1 MSTGK
6 TFSTKYILDSN
17 NNKGASGQ
25 VLSSTSSGIDWVD
38 LTDIPA
44 LGDYLPLAGGT
55 MTAGAVV
62 TFLNSSGSTDYRL
75 KFGTSDQMQ
84 LFHDGAASHI
94 VSSSSELRID
104 APTFIARAGS
114 GTETMIKATQNAAVE
129 LYYDD
134 TKKFETTSAGV
145 EVVGEIRTTG
155 HIVHKG
161 DSDTYFG
168 FPAVNEFL
176 VVAGGS
182 NKFAADANA
191 AYMYYQGSAKF
202 QTTSTGVEV
211 TGNINAVEG
220 VFTGDVLVSKDS
232 PSLTLKN
239 TTNEHTDEG
248 AESKIVFKDH
258 ADNSLGKIEVSHNG
272 NNDNALGNMYL
283 QTGNGS
289 TVVTALE
296 LNSSQNATF
305 AGNVT
310 LSSTAPILYL
320 TNTTSSTGKTWR
332 FSSAANGNAYI
343 TQDGVIDAITL
354 SHTSGNATFAGTV
367 YIPSKLEHT
376 GDSDTF
382 LNFSDDTIT
391 LSAGGSS
398 TTFAGNGNAAFAGN
412 INAVEGVFT
421 GDVNIQGDLT
431 VNGTYTQIDTD
442 VSTTEQWLV
451 TNDGTGPAA
460 IINQIGAQDII
471 DIQDDGTSVFYIE
484 DGGNVGI
491 GTTDPGSKLE
501 IVGVKD
507 ATNVIISAPL
517 NTVGGGNLSD
527 YSEVIFDNSQVSGTG
542 GQAYL
547 RHYANSHSD
556 SESALAFGV
565 TTTNGT
571 TSEALRIDGS
581 GNVGIGTTSPSEKL
595 NVDGNILATGTV
607 LGSNLSGTNT
617 GDQDLSGYAL
627 GDLDDYLPLAGG
639 TMTGITQFNDHTIY
653 GDQVYAKWGAGNDL
667 IIGHNATNSV
677 ISNAVGNLYISNHS
691 NDKDIIF
698 ECDNGSGASAS
709 YLTLDGSTTHAYF
722 SNPGNVGIG
731 TTSPISSLNIT
742 TTKAVA
748 LDTAAKFLTLGLTVD
763 DLTAGDTAGGGGG
776 IAFRSKNT
784 NAGAQ
789 VVFGAIDAIKE
800 SANVSDFKGSLR
812 FFTNQNSTGIPLER
826 MRIDSDR

>member
-1 MSTGK
+1 
-6 TFSTKYILDSN
+6 
-17 NNKGASGQ
+17 
-25 VLSSTSSGIDWVD
+25 
-38 LTDIPA
+38 
-44 LGDYLPLAGGT
+44 
-55 MTAGAVV
+55 
-62 TFLNSSGSTDYRL
+62 
-75 KFGTSDQMQ
+75 
-84 LFHDGAASHI
+84 
-94 VSSSSELRID
+94 
-104 APTFIARAGS
+104 
-114 GTETMIKATQNAAVE
+114 MIQKSYE
-129 LYYDD
+129 
-134 TKKFETTSAGV
+134 
-145 EVVGEIRTTG
+145 
-155 HIVHKG
+155 
-161 DSDTYFG
+161 
-168 FPAVNEFL
+168 
-176 VVAGGS
+176 
-182 NKFAADANA
+182 
-191 AYMYYQGSAKF
+191 
-202 QTTSTGVEV
+202 TTSTGVEV

-491 GTTDPGSKLE
+491 GTTNPGAKLSVLGTSS
-501 IVGVKD
+501 ITGSLTLGTTAGSNLNMLRTSANYIN
-507 ATNVIISAPL
+507 ATNATGYLV
-517 NTVGGGNLSD
+517 
-527 YSEVIFDNSQVSGTG
+527 FRTG
-542 GQAYL
+542 GYDTALTLDSSQNATFAGDVYIPE
-547 RHYANSHSD
+547 YIYHSGD
-556 SESALAFGV
+556 TNTYIRFTDDTQTFRTGGDDRLILTNTTATFSGDVSA
-565 TTTNGT
+565 
-571 TSEALRIDGS
+571 
-581 GNVGIGTTSPSEKL
+581 
-595 NVDGNILATGTV
+595 
-607 LGSNLSGTNT
+607 SNLSGTNT

-627 GDLDDYLPLAGG
+627 TSAIPTDFVSAASGG
-639 TMTGITQFNDHTIY
+639 TFAGTVDFSSDLNIDNALDVGGLATFNDQTSFYDDITTNGGSIGIDISPSY
-653 GDQVYAKWGAGNDL
+653 RLDVNGMIALSGTAIADLGTNLIKIGDVDGNGAELALYDETPAEVVRIKDGKVGINDTTPS
-667 IIGHNATNSV
+667 HNLDVTGDGRFTSTVTATNFILSSDSRLKENVEEVDNKSIDVDWKTFEMKSNKGQKRYGVIAQELEEVHPEFVRTDDEGMKSV
-677 ISNAVGNLYISNHS
+677 
-691 NDKDIIF
+691 
-698 ECDNGSGASAS
+698 
-709 YLTLDGSTTHAYF
+709 AY
-722 SNPGNVGIG
+722 VDLLI
-731 TTSPISSLNIT
+731 
-742 TTKAVA
+742 
-748 LDTAAKFLTLGLTVD
+748 AK
-763 DLTAGDTAGGGGG
+763 
-776 IAFRSKNT
+776 IA
-784 NAGAQ
+784 
-789 VVFGAIDAIKE
+789 E
-800 SANVSDFKGSLR
+800 
-812 FFTNQNSTGIPLER
+812 LEAR
-826 MRIDSDR
+826 LEKLEK

>member
-17 NNKGASGQ
+17 NNKGANGQ

-104 APTFIARAGS
+104 APTFIVRVGS

-134 TKKFETTSAGV
+134 TKKFE
-145 EVVGEIRTTG
+145 
-155 HIVHKG
+155 
-161 DSDTYFG
+161 
-168 FPAVNEFL
+168 
-176 VVAGGS
+176 
-182 NKFAADANA
+182 
-191 AYMYYQGSAKF
+191 
-202 QTTSTGVEV
+202 TTSTGVEV

-239 TTNEHTDEG
+239 TTNEHTNEG

-354 SHTSGNATFAGTV
+354 SHTSGNATFAG
-367 YIPSKLEHT
+367 
-376 GDSDTF
+376 
-382 LNFSDDTIT
+382 
-391 LSAGGSS
+391 
-398 TTFAGNGNAAFAGN
+398 
-412 INAVEGVFT
+412 
-421 GDVNIQGDLT
+421 
-431 VNGTYTQIDTD
+431 D
-442 VSTTEQWLV
+442 VS
-451 TNDGTGPAA
+451 A
-460 IINQIGAQDII
+460 
-471 DIQDDGTSVFYIE
+471 
-484 DGGNVGI
+484 
-491 GTTDPGSKLE
+491 
-501 IVGVKD
+501 
-507 ATNVIISAPL
+507 
-517 NTVGGGNLSD
+517 
-527 YSEVIFDNSQVSGTG
+527 
-542 GQAYL
+542 
-547 RHYANSHSD
+547 
-556 SESALAFGV
+556 
-565 TTTNGT
+565 
-571 TSEALRIDGS
+571 
-581 GNVGIGTTSPSEKL
+581 
-595 NVDGNILATGTV
+595 
-607 LGSNLSGTNT
+607 SNLSGTNT

-627 GDLDDYLPLAGG
+627 TSAIPTDFVSAASGG
-639 TMTGITQFNDHTIY
+639 TFAGTVDFSSDLNIDNALDVGGLATFNDQTSFYDDITTNGGSIGIDISPSY
-653 GDQVYAKWGAGNDL
+653 RLDVNGMIALSGTAIADLGTNLIKIGDVDGNGAELALYDETPAEVVRIKGGKVGINDTTPS
-667 IIGHNATNSV
+667 HNLDVTGDGRFTSTVTATNFILSSDSRLKENVEDVDNKSINVDWKTFEMKSNKGQKRYGVVAQELEEVHPEFVRTDDEGMKSV
-677 ISNAVGNLYISNHS
+677 
-691 NDKDIIF
+691 
-698 ECDNGSGASAS
+698 
-709 YLTLDGSTTHAYF
+709 AY
-722 SNPGNVGIG
+722 VDLLI
-731 TTSPISSLNIT
+731 
-742 TTKAVA
+742 
-748 LDTAAKFLTLGLTVD
+748 AK
-763 DLTAGDTAGGGGG
+763 
-776 IAFRSKNT
+776 IA
-784 NAGAQ
+784 
-789 VVFGAIDAIKE
+789 E
-800 SANVSDFKGSLR
+800 
-812 FFTNQNSTGIPLER
+812 LEAR
-826 MRIDSDR
+826 LEKLEK